1 MEPEK
6 NLRRHCEIRQHNTS
20 DTNVVIYTD
29 LLIIP
34 VLDLCKYQC
43 LQSVVAM
50 RVRYRVSVVDYV
62 RSVQGTVINSGDQLL
77 ITSGVANKV

>member
-1 MEPEK
+1 MCTIISVYIYQYFIDLVNNK
-6 NLRRHCEIRQHNTS
+6 
-20 DTNVVIYTD
+20 DVVIYTY
-29 LLIIP
+29 LLVIP

-77 ITSGVANKV
+77 ITSGVTNKV